1 MNIINRQTNIYFL
14 IYIDC
19 MQLELNEIQNPLNS
33 NSIEKNGMQID
44 VKGIENIFM
53 VMVLNFFF

>member
-1 MNIINRQTNIYFL
+1 
-14 IYIDC
+14 

>member
-1 MNIINRQTNIYFL
+1 MNIIDRQRH

-33 NSIEKNGMQID
+33 NSIEKKWDAN
-44 VKGIENIFM
+44 
-53 VMVLNFFF
+53 